1 MQVNPSEVLTNFEP
15 RETPQPKVENPTK
28 LTASD
33 IGQLIVDMLEIP
45 DRGFVTDLTIWATN
59 PK

>member
-1 MQVNPSEVLTNFEP
+1 VQTNFGAIDGSESKSK
-15 RETPQPKVENPTK
+15 TENPTK

-33 IGQLIVDMLEIP
+33 IGQLIVDLLEIP
-45 DRGFVTDLTIWATN
+45 DRGFVTDTTIWATN